1 MKREELPLADNLFL
15 DFFEQINPNDY
26 LEDFENKDTLEKA
39 KENDT
44 IDEIVE
50 EVENMLKEAVDSYI
64 YFLENERKF

>member
-1 MKREELPLADNLFL
+1 MKREELSLADNLFL

-50 EVENMLKEAVDSYI
+50 EK
-64 YFLENERKF
+64 KQ